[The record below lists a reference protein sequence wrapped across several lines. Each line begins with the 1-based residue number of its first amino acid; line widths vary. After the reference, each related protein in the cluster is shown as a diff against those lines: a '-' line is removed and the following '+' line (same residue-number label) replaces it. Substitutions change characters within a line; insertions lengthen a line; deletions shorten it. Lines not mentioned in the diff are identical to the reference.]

1 MRSLTSLLTFAVI
14 PFYFFCPP
22 GCRPTSLLLF
32 LSPGGGITDMY
43 LDQQHSLWRGVARG
57 YSASLMLSDARLTH
71 FMDSDRANAAT
82 TAPLLKLRRVVW
94 RGAE

>member
-1 MRSLTSLLTFAVI
+1 MPNHSFDRCDGHHKMVDCIGLAPGVFNPHRELEIDRKKMTGQIGRSTFV
-14 PFYFFCPP
+14 
-22 GCRPTSLLLF
+22 
-32 LSPGGGITDMY
+32 SPV
-43 LDQQHSLWRGVARG
+43 SRG